1 MYYYENKR
9 SYKMTTLNGGFA
21 TSRGDQFSPED
32 RALIEE
38 FIRTKGI
45 EKIQPAGA
53 DGNEASR
60 GTRERI
66 AVARREFRKA
76 RKSSK

>member
-1 MYYYENKR
+1 
-9 SYKMTTLNGGFA
+9 MTTLNGGFA
-21 TSRGDQFSPED
+21 TARGDQMAAED
-32 RALIEE
+32 RALVDE

-66 AVARREFRKA
+66 AIARREFRKSK
-76 RKSSK
+76 RKSA

>member
-1 MYYYENKR
+1 
-9 SYKMTTLNGGFA
+9 MTTLNGGFA
-21 TSRGDQFSPED
+21 IARGDQISAED
-32 RALIEE
+32 RILIEE

-66 AVARREFRKA
+66 AIARREFRKA
-76 RKSSK
+76 RKKSK